1 MSIQFSCTECDNTL
15 EVPDGSEGQLAKCPS
30 CSAIQEVPA
39 IKSNHSDSW
48 DKDQPEEPINPYASQ
63 SNTPGSSSL
72 DPTGELSVQPI
83 DIGWTFK
90 ASWELFKVQFG
101 PLIGIFL
108 IMMAVSSL
116 VAGLFFILRLVLLA
130 INGFNPPAD
139 PFSTQEI
146 AFELVNNLTTQLVN
160 LWIGIASIRMLLQI
174 ARNQPVDFGLFLQ
187 STPFML
193 RSFLATMLFGLMTL
207 AGLILFIVPGF
218 YVMLTYWNY
227 NYFIV
232 DRNCGVMESFRLAGK
247 HAAGNRLSVLV
258 LALIFFG
265 LGVLGMMAFC
275 IGWIVTTPLS
285 MLMMVIAYL
294 TMTGQP
300 FVQPRI
306 NTTP

>member
-1 MSIQFSCTECDNTL
+1 
-15 EVPDGSEGQLAKCPS
+15 
-30 CSAIQEVPA
+30 
-39 IKSNHSDSW
+39 
-48 DKDQPEEPINPYASQ
+48 
-63 SNTPGSSSL
+63 
-72 DPTGELSVQPI
+72 
-83 DIGWTFK
+83 
-90 ASWELFKVQFG
+90 
-101 PLIGIFL
+101 
-108 IMMAVSSL
+108 MMAVSSL

-139 PFSTQEI
+139 PFSAQQI
-146 AFELVNNLTTQLVN
+146 AFGIVNNLTTQLVN
-160 LWIGIASIRMLLQI
+160 LWMGIASIRMLLQI

-193 RSFLATMLFGLMTL
+193 RSFLATILFGLMTL
-207 AGLILFIVPGF
+207 AGLILFIIPGF

-247 HAAGNRLSVLV
+247 HAEGNRLSVLV

-275 IGWIVTTPLS
+275 IGWIVTAPLS